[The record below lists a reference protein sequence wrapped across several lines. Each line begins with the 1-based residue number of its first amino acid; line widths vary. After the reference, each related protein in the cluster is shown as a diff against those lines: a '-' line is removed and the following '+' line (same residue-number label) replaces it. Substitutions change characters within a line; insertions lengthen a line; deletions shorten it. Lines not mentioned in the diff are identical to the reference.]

1 MVFQVAKAA
10 EDQNQDNPE
19 LSVRTPA
26 SPPAARGD
34 GGFSLDFGV
43 YPPTDP
49 QAPVPASLEGS
60 SSASLP
66 FVVYPSQGQPPPQVP
81 NAEPAGAASTAG
93 PVGGVQSPLRSSQR
107 KTRPVDVLKGS
118 ALAAPAHRKK
128 AKDNAGGAGPSSPKK
143 AKPTDDPVSPE
154 MPSATATRLRQKE
167 AGEAAGSPPSKS
179 RKQKD
184 RRKAHYEK
192 K

>member
-1 MVFQVAKAA
+1 MRKMDSRHKNIKKTVLV
-10 EDQNQDNPE
+10 
-19 LSVRTPA
+19 
-26 SPPAARGD
+26 SPDVNLTSIVIRQ
-34 GGFSLDFGV
+34 LHL
-43 YPPTDP
+43 T
-49 QAPVPASLEGS
+49 
-60 SSASLP
+60 
-66 FVVYPSQGQPPPQVP
+66 
-81 NAEPAGAASTAG
+81 GAASTAG